1 MQNKERMKEFERFEK
16 EVFAEILHDLF
27 GDAKK
32 SVKENDD
39 EKMLELERKLKES
52 ERENTL
58 LREKLGTIKQVE
70 WDCKEAEEKI
80 HMLHKEIEK
89 LHKEIDEQN
98 EEIEELHEEID
109 EQNDYIFEL
118 KQSLAAQ
125 RKINEVLVLSKA
137 DCSDRTS
144 CKKVRWE
151 AD

>member
-16 EVFAEILHDLF
+16 EVIAEILYDLF

-39 EKMLELERKLKES
+39 KKLLELERKLKES

-58 LREKLGTIKQVE
+58 LREKLGAIKQVE
-70 WDCKEAEEKI
+70 WNRKEAEEKI
-80 HMLHKEIEK
+80 HAM
-89 LHKEIDEQN
+89 HKEIDAMN
-98 EEIEELHEEID
+98 E
-109 EQNDYIFEL
+109 YIFEL

-125 RKINEVLVLSKA
+125 RKINEVLVLGKS
-137 DCSDRTS
+137 DCTEKTG

>member
-58 LREKLGTIKQVE
+58 LREKLGAIKQVE
-70 WDCKEAEEKI
+70 WNRKEAEEKI
-80 HMLHKEIEK
+80 HAM
-89 LHKEIDEQN
+89 HKEIDAMN
-98 EEIEELHEEID
+98 E
-109 EQNDYIFEL
+109 YIFEL

-125 RKINEVLVLSKA
+125 RKINEVLVLGKS
-137 DCSDRTS
+137 DCTEKTG